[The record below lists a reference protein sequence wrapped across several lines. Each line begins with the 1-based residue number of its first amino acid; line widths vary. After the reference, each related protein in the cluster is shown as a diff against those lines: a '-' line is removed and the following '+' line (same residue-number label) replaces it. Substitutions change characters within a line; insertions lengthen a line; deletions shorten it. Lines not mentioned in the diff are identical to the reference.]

1 MNPLELK
8 RKFKEMSDVIL
19 AFQPI
24 IEPYDKYVE
33 KDLHKIPLDDL
44 RVFSDVCRDFERQV
58 IDGLY
63 FALNRI
69 MRNADVEVVERK
81 RRNVPAKVTNPDA
94 PDLSGFSE
102 LQLEELIRQAE
113 LLRKERPQS

>member
-24 IEPYDKYVE
+24 IEPYDNYVE
-33 KDLHKIPLDDL
+33 KDLRKIPLDDL
-44 RVFSDVCRDFERQV
+44 RVFSTVCREFETLV
-58 IDGLY
+58 IDKIY

-69 MRNADVEVVERK
+69 IRNSEMEVVERK
-81 RRNVPAKVTNPDA
+81 RRNVSVKVINPDT
-94 PDLSGFSE
+94 PDLSGFSAE
-102 LQLEELIRQAE
+102 QLTELIRQAE
-113 LLRKERPQS
+113 MLKKETPQS